1 MLRASA
7 LSKRYANGHLALAG
21 VDLAVAPGEIVGIVG
36 GSGCGK
42 STLLRLAAGLDAPT
56 NGEVWLDN
64 EPITAPHPQIGLV
77 FQEPRLMPWLTIRE
91 NAAFGIRRLP
101 KAEQRRRVEEALDR
115 VGLAV
120 FGDHWPRELSGGMA
134 QRASLARA
142 LVGRPSVLLLD
153 EPFSALDALTRYDL
167 QQHLIQLWHYDRP
180 TMVLVTHD
188 IEEALLL
195 ADRVVV
201 MRGQPGRIH
210 STAEPH
216 LPRPRDRGDPLF
228 QSWKQRLFL
237 ELHDSVHGA
246 YPGEGPALEARA
258 DIVRLR
264 KVV

>member
-1 MLRASA
+1 MLSLSA

-21 VDLAVAPGEIVGIVG
+21 VDIVVEPGEIVGVVG

-42 STLLRLAAGLDAPT
+42 STLLRLAAGLEAPT
-56 NGEVWLDN
+56 CGSVRLNDDA
-64 EPITAPHPQIGLV
+64 ITAPHPEIGLV

-91 NAAFGIRRLP
+91 NVAFGIRHLP
-101 KAEQRRRVEEALDR
+101 RAERNNRVEEALER
-115 VGLAV
+115 VGLAA

-167 QQHLIQLWHYDRP
+167 QEHLVELWHYDRP

-188 IEEALLL
+188 IEEALFLS
-195 ADRVVV
+195 DRVVV

-210 STAEPH
+210 STAAHH
-216 LPRPRDRGDPLF
+216 LPRPRHRGDPLF
-228 QSWKQRLFL
+228 HSWKQRLFV
-237 ELHDSVHGA
+237 ELHESVHGEA
-246 YPGEGPALEARA
+246 VGGSPAQVAHA
-258 DIVRLR
+258 DIVNLR

>member
-1 MLRASA
+1 MLNLTT
-7 LSKRYANGHLALAG
+7 LSKRYPNAHLALDG
-21 VDLAVAPGEIVGIVG
+21 IDLAVECGEIVGIVG

-42 STLLRLAAGLDAPT
+42 STLLRLVAGLETPTGGSVRLNDAP
-56 NGEVWLDN
+56 V
-64 EPITAPHPQIGLV
+64 TAPHPEIGLV
-77 FQEPRLMPWLTIRE
+77 FQEPRLVPWLTIRG
-91 NAAFGIRRLP
+91 NIAFGIRHLP
-101 KAEQRRRVEEALDR
+101 KAEQKLRVEEALAR
-115 VGLAV
+115 VGLAA

-167 QQHLIQLWHYDRP
+167 QEHLVELWHYDRP

-188 IEEALLL
+188 IDEALFLS
-195 ADRVVV
+195 DRVVV

-210 STAEPH
+210 STSSPR
-216 LPRPRDRGDPLF
+216 LPRPRQRAEPLF

-237 ELHDSVHGA
+237 ELHDSVHGESLS
-246 YPGEGPALEARA
+246 GTPALGAHAGVVE
-258 DIVRLR
+258 LR